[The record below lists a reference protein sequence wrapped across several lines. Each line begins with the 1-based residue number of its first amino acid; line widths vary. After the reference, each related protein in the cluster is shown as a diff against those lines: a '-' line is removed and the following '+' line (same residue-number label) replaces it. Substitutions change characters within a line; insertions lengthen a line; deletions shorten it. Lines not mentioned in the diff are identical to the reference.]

1 MQHFQKKKMF
11 FVKYWKSLLVLFVI
25 LYLSFASPSTFK
37 DIPTFQHA
45 DKVAHFLMFAL
56 FTGVLI
62 NDFRHDKIVFT
73 SKTEFL
79 ILSLAFPLFTGAIIE
94 YLQGSVFQPRSA
106 EWLDFFSDT
115 MGVAIGFL
123 LMSALIHFLKK
134 IKKII
139 RKDG

>member
-1 MQHFQKKKMF
+1 
-11 FVKYWKSLLVLFVI
+11 
-25 LYLSFASPSTFK
+25 
-37 DIPTFQHA
+37 
-45 DKVAHFLMFAL
+45 
-56 FTGVLI
+56 
-62 NDFRHDKIVFT
+62 
-73 SKTEFL
+73 
-79 ILSLAFPLFTGAIIE
+79 LSLAFPLFTGAIIE

-115 MGVAIGFL
+115 MGVVIGFL